1 MTARRVRTWTVSPV
15 DGVVGG
21 STRDP
26 ERRAGAGPVGR
37 GGWTAA

>member
-1 MTARRVRTWTVSPV
+1 M

-26 ERRAGAGPVGR
+26 ERRAGSGPVGR